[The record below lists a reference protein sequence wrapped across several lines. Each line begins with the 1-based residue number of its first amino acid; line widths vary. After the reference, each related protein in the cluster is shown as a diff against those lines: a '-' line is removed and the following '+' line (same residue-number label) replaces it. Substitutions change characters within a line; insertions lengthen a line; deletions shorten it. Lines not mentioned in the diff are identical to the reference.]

1 MIVNVRGK
9 EATVDNLKKID
20 AIQKRMHESTD
31 YHVTSSLGYPAGS
44 IFLGVGVNNGTINV
58 YNGIDPDAGRKTDEE
73 LTTLLMEVSPDVI
86 ARMKFSPDAKSSNCN
101 GIYYCDPKSHVW
113 TQESNAFH
121 EQVLL
126 SCFRPV
132 LGRMSP
138 ADRRHVQSKRG
149 RGDILYAVASR
160 QLHRRFDELLDS
172 NLDMFVLDNGLFD
185 MSSSSSTN
193 VVPHFRPLEQNDY
206 VSMTAGWSYDASAAN
221 DTRHALDAFLRQ
233 VFPVDIERRVILTY
247 IAHLLS
253 GRRTIKKFLV
263 LTDRRAGNNGK
274 STFAKLL
281 QSFFGS
287 LCKSSTKFVCKG
299 SFDQDRNSH
308 DGGLQNFKG
317 KRLIIAEELK
327 HTMTLDDAMLKSYSG
342 GEGTLVEGRKMGS
355 ADEFRFVWQ
364 GGFILI
370 FNQGDCPKFD
380 AADQAFMDRIIVAP
394 MRSKF
399 VRLMGEDDGDY
410 TYEMDVDIVAR
421 LPTWRSALADVLL
434 EHLDTNVLITLPPSM
449 SEWRQGIVEGANPL
463 SDWIEELIEVT
474 GVQTDYIIMG
484 ELKSTFSA
492 SGSHVVAR
500 SEFPGLARAYLLG
513 QPGVTY
519 KEVEKVA
526 GDPKR
531 GVMRG
536 VRQRLQETQRGVS

>member
-1 MIVNVRGK
+1 
-9 EATVDNLKKID
+9 
-20 AIQKRMHESTD
+20 MHASTD
-31 YHVTSSLGYPAGS
+31 DHVTSSLGYP

-58 YNGIDPDAGRKTDEE
+58 FNGIDPDAGRKTDEE

-160 QLHRRFDELLDS
+160 QLHLRFDELLDS

-206 VSMTAGWSYDASAAN
+206 VSMTAGWSYDASAAI

-233 VFPVDIERRVILTY
+233 VFPVDIERRVM
-247 IAHLLS
+247 
-253 GRRTIKKFLV
+253 
-263 LTDRRAGNNGK
+263 
-274 STFAKLL
+274 LL

-317 KRLIIAEELK
+317 KRLLIAEELK

-364 GGFILI
+364 SGFLLI
-370 FNQGDCPKFD
+370 FNEGDCPKFD

-421 LPTWRSALADVLL
+421 FPTWRSALAHVLL

-449 SEWRQGIVEGANPL
+449 SEWRQGVVEGANPL
-463 SDWIEELIEVT
+463 SDWIEKLIEVT
-474 GVQTDYIIMG
+474 GVRTDYIIMG
-484 ELKSTFSA
+484 ELKRTFSA
-492 SGSHVVAR
+492 SGSHVVPPK
-500 SEFPGLARAYLLG
+500 EFPGLARAYLSG

-519 KEVEKVA
+519 TEVERVA
-526 GDPKR
+526 GDPKTKR

-536 VRQRLQETQRGVS
+536 VRLRLT